1 MTYKSMPKVEL
12 HTHIEGC
19 APPAFIR
26 GLAKEK
32 SIDISGIFN
41 RDGTYAYRDFAH
53 FLEVYEAAC
62 TTLQGPQDFYR
73 LTKAILEE
81 SASHGVVY
89 QETFIS
95 PDFCG
100 GGDLGA
106 WREYL
111 AAIETAAAEA
121 ERDHNIT
128 LKCVATCV
136 RHFGSEKAKAAA
148 KCAAETKGVFVTGFG
163 MGGAENFGTPAD
175 FAYAYDMAREAGL
188 ALTCHAGEWGGPDA
202 VADTLRDLGVTRI
215 GHGINAIKDP
225 ALVQHI
231 IDTDVVLEV
240 CPGSNVFLKASGD
253 WGDHP
258 IKALRDAGVK
268 VTVSTDDPPF
278 FGTTMTREY
287 DMLAEAFGWDESD
300 FNALNQT
307 ALAAAFCDDATRT
320 KIAKR
325 LEIS

>member
-26 GLAKEK
+26 GLAQEK

-41 RDGTYAYRDFAH
+41 KDGTYAYRDFAH

-100 GGDLGA
+100 GGDVGA

-111 AAIETAAAEA
+111 HAIEAAAAEA

-136 RHFGSEKAKAAA
+136 RHFGAEKAKAAA
-148 KCAAETKGVFVTGFG
+148 KCAAETKGDFVTGFG
-163 MGGAENFGTPAD
+163 MGGAETFGKPAD

-188 ALTCHAGEWGGPDA
+188 ELTCHAGEWGGPEMI
-202 VADTLRDLGVTRI
+202 ADTLRDLKVTRI
-215 GHGINAIKDP
+215 GHGVDAIKDRE
-225 ALVQHI
+225 LVARI
-231 IDTDVVLEV
+231 IDMDVVLEV
-240 CPGSNVFLKASGD
+240 CPGSNVFLNATGD
-253 WGDHP
+253 WPDHP
-258 IKALRDAGVK
+258 IKSLRDAGVK

-278 FGTTMTREY
+278 FGTTMTHEF
-287 DMLAEAFGWDESD
+287 DMLAETFGWDETD
-300 FNALNQT
+300 FKSLNQT
-307 ALAAAFCDDATRT
+307 ALDAAFCDDATRA
-320 KIAKR
+320 KIQKR
-325 LEIS
+325 LDT